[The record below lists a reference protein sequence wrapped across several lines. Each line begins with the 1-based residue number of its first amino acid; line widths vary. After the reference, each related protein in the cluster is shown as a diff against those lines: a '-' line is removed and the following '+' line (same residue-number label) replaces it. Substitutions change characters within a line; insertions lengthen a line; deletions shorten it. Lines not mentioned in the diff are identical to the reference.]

1 MTGSGLT
8 ERLPRLLSLVPYLLA
23 RPGIPLA
30 DVAADFGIGERQLRR
45 DLELLWMC
53 GLPGYGPGDLV
64 DLSFA
69 GDTVTVTE
77 DAGMRRPLRLTT
89 AEGTALLVALRTLGD
104 LPGMVDTN
112 AVLRATAKIERAVGD
127 AGAGGVAVEVSRQ
140 EQATTAVIREGLEA
154 GRALTIRYYTAGRD
168 DVTRRT
174 VDPMRLLLVEGRGYL
189 EAWCRRAGAVRL
201 FRLDRVDDVAVLD
214 EPAAAPPDAEPT
226 DLSAGVFPARPEHG
240 SAVLLLEPWARWVAE
255 YYPVEQVVEL
265 PAEPADGATG
275 HDHGTR
281 GDGRARVLLR
291 YADPAWLVRLV
302 LGLGGGARILE
313 PAELAAEVARRAAQA
328 LARADAETERG
339 RGDDG
344 CRRGAGGARRR
355 GGAGARAGGPPA
367 RAPAGPERGGA
378 ARGHRDQARPA
389 PGDPRRA
396 TASAPHLRRSGPP
409 PLGAAD
415 ATARWRP
422 RRRLGRNESPPV
434 RAGRPARND
443 PGGGSDAR
451 RLGMADH
458 HRRAGAALRRQAAAR
473 DGTVGGP
480 VGPRVQG

>member
-1 MTGSGLT
+1 MSQTGLA

-104 LPGMVDTN
+104 LPGMVDTD
-112 AVLRATAKIERAVGD
+112 AVRRATAKIERAVGD

-140 EQATTAVIREGLEA
+140 EEATTAAVREALET
-154 GRALTIRYYTAGRD
+154 GRALRIRYYTAGRD

-174 VDPMRLLLVEGRGYL
+174 VDPMRLLLVESRGYL

-214 EPAAAPPDAEPT
+214 EPAAAPPDATPA
-226 DLSAGVFPARPEHG
+226 DVSHGVFQARPEYG

-255 YYPVEQVVEL
+255 YYPVEQVREI
-265 PAEPADGATG
+265 PPDPDGTRTG
-275 HDHGTR
+275 HDHSHAGH
-281 GDGRARVLLR
+281 GGEGRARVLLR

-313 PAELAAEVARRAAQA
+313 PADLAAEVASRAAQA
-328 LARADAETERG
+328 LAQAERASGWDGGNGTGADRG
-339 RGDDG
+339 
-344 CRRGAGGARRR
+344 
-355 GGAGARAGGPPA
+355 
-367 RAPAGPERGGA
+367 
-378 ARGHRDQARPA
+378 
-389 PGDPRRA
+389 
-396 TASAPHLRRSGPP
+396 
-409 PLGAAD
+409 
-415 ATARWRP
+415 
-422 RRRLGRNESPPV
+422 
-434 RAGRPARND
+434 
-443 PGGGSDAR
+443 
-451 RLGMADH
+451 
-458 HRRAGAALRRQAAAR
+458 
-473 DGTVGGP
+473 
-480 VGPRVQG
+480 